1 MGKKYLEILSGL
13 GMGGAEKTFLNRIE
27 WAPADLETR
36 VLNTIP
42 EISVWEIPL
51 HISTVTCRRKNI
63 RFPMN
68 LKAEIYSYRPDTVI
82 VRSPI
87 DLIFVASLK
96 FLFHQT
102 WKLVYEAHST
112 RITQKHFY
120 AQILSPAMKFA
131 VSQTDLVVAASQSVA
146 IGPQCRGATNVR
158 VHHFGADVKL
168 GQDRRVNFKF
178 LFAGRFVALKQ
189 PILLL
194 EAILLVHKELIDFG
208 ATVEFIGTGPLKEAI
223 VDFISCNDLGS
234 VVKLSDYTEDLNSV
248 YSESEI
254 LVSTSQFEGLPLT
267 FFEAKQHG
275 LRIITTPSSKD
286 FDILGTEDVI
296 LKDFKSAS
304 IAESLISAITQ
315 GPLTVNERRSI
326 QEKNRWMNSREC
338 AFKYYELI
346 EA

>member
-1 MGKKYLEILSGL
+1 MSKKYLEILSGL
-13 GMGGAEKTFLNRIE
+13 GMGGAEKTFLNRIA

-36 VLNTIP
+36 VINTIP
-42 EISVWEIPL
+42 EISVWKIPL
-51 HISTVTCRRKNI
+51 HISTVTCRRKSVKFL
-63 RFPMN
+63 RN
-68 LKAEIYSYRPDTVI
+68 LEAEIYSYGPDVVI

-87 DLIFVASLK
+87 DLIFVASFK
-96 FLFHQT
+96 FLYHQT

-112 RITQKHFY
+112 RISQKHFY

-131 VSQTDLVVAASQSVA
+131 LSQTDLVVAVSKSVA
-146 IGPQCRGATNVR
+146 NGPQCRGAKNIR

-168 GQDRRVNFKF
+168 GQDRRDSFKF
-178 LFAGRFVALKQ
+178 LFVGRFVALKQ

-194 EAILLVHKELIDFG
+194 EAIKLVHKELIDFG
-208 ATVEFIGTGPLKEAI
+208 ATVEIIGAGPLEGAI
-223 VDFISCNDLGS
+223 ADFIAYNNLDSI
-234 VVKLSDYTEDLNSV
+234 VKLSGYTEDLNLV

-275 LRIITTPSSKD
+275 LKIITTPSSRD
-286 FDILGTEDVI
+286 FDIFGTEDVI

-304 IAESLISAITQ
+304 IAESLITAITQ
-315 GPLTVNERRSI
+315 GSLTANERRTI

-338 AFKYYELI
+338 AIKYYELI